1 MDSIRQISDRL
12 NWRYVILGVII
23 WWLAML
29 IVYSILS
36 LRVNH
41 LKDSLRDAGIEL
53 TNEFA
58 NLVSLPLLE
67 KDSQSIHKLLTEAA
81 SRPGVFYASVV
92 DHRNKVVAFTGTG
105 HLMPDMTA
113 TTRSTEKV
121 SVQEGGFTSHA
132 RIINFV
138 SDITYGGTKIGEI
151 FIGLST
157 PGTIQTRKIFG
168 IIAIISGLLL
178 LGFVVLFRY
187 PSIKSS
193 LAKVLPSSVSAPEI
207 EIGDEGNSIVCPLC
221 GSHKPLSAKIFKY
234 SNIDPFLTSEN
245 KASTASISAAED
257 NPEKIEPHYANPV
270 DLTGLRRQIIIRC
283 TEIIK
288 KLTV

>member
-29 IVYSILS
+29 IVYSIVS

-41 LKDSLRDAGIEL
+41 LKDSLKDAGIEL

-81 SRPGVFYASVV
+81 RRPGVFYASVV

-105 HLMPDMTA
+105 HLMPDMTT

-121 SVQEGGFTSHA
+121 SVQEGGFTSLA
-132 RIINFV
+132 KIINFV

-151 FIGLST
+151 FIGLSA
-157 PGTIQTRKIFG
+157 PDAIQTRKIFG

-178 LGFVVLFRY
+178 IGIVVLFRY

-193 LAKVLPSSVSAPEI
+193 LTKVLPSSVSSPEI
-207 EIGDEGNSIVCPLC
+207 ETGTTENSIVCPLC
-221 GSHKPLSAKIFKY
+221 GSHKRLSAAVFKI
-234 SNIDPFLTSEN
+234 SNIDPILTSES
-245 KASTASISAAED
+245 KTTTANISAAED
-257 NPEKIEPHYANPV
+257 NPEKIEPHRENPV
-270 DLTGLRRQIIIRC
+270 DLSGLRRRIIIRC

>member
-36 LRVNH
+36 FRVNH
-41 LKDSLRDAGIEL
+41 IKDSLRDVGIAS

-58 NLVSLPLLE
+58 KLASLPLLE
-67 KDSQSIHKLLTEAA
+67 KDSQAIHKLLTEAA

-105 HLMPDMTA
+105 HLMPDMT
-113 TTRSTEKV
+113 TTAHSAEKV
-121 SVQEGGFTSHA
+121 SVQEGGFASHA

-157 PGTIQTRKIFG
+157 PGAIQARKLFG
-168 IIAIISGLLL
+168 IIAAISGLLL
-178 LGFVVLFRY
+178 IGFVVLFRY

-193 LAKVLPSSVSAPEI
+193 LSKLLPPSRSSTEI
-207 EIGDEGNSIVCPLC
+207 ETGAKGDSIVCPLC
-221 GSHKPLSAKIFKY
+221 GSHKPLSAGIFKHTD
-234 SNIDPFLTSEN
+234 IDPLLKSET
-245 KASTASISAAED
+245 KTSTATISAAED
-257 NPEKIEPHYANPV
+257 NPEMIEPHFANPV
-270 DLTGLRRQIIIRC
+270 DYSGLRRRIIIRC

-288 KLTV
+288 KLTA